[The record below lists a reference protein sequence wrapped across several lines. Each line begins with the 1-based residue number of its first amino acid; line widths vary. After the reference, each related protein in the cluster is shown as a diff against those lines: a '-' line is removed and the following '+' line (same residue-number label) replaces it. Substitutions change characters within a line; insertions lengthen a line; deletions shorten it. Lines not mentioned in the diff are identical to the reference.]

1 MNQLSLFTKNA
12 LRTKLISTEDLS
24 LESIAKMD
32 EIQIYELGV
41 SIFQMMEFWIE
52 CLGKMDINSAN
63 ITPYKTA
70 LLDISDLWFKKMTQ
84 MLQQIDTGNIFCKK
98 LPSINSSPKG
108 PLILINSM
116 LFDFNPKISAP

>member
-1 MNQLSLFTKNA
+1 MNQISLFTKNA
-12 LRTKLISTEDLS
+12 FRTRLILTEDLS

-52 CLGKMDINSAN
+52 CVGKMDINSAN

-84 MLQQIDTGNIFCKK
+84 ILQQIDTGNIFCKK
-98 LPSINSSPKG
+98 IKE
-108 PLILINSM
+108 LISV
-116 LFDFNPKISAP
+116 